1 MAKLEH
7 WNIFEFWKN
16 ETLSRANKN
25 VIVIEYLIN
34 VEIFSSN
41 EKNAEEHKNNKMAL
55 FLKRLRIFLM
65 RLTIVTQ
72 EEYS

>member
-1 MAKLEH
+1 ME
-7 WNIFEFWKN
+7 
-16 ETLSRANKN
+16 N

-34 VEIFSSN
+34 VEILNSN

-55 FLKRLRIFLM
+55 FLKRLRICLM
-65 RLTIVTQ
+65 RLSIMTQ